1 MSEPAQPAEF
11 LGPCLAELTGTFFLV
26 FAGCGS
32 IIIDQIAP
40 GKITHLGV
48 SLSFGLAVTTMIY
61 ATGHLSGAHL
71 NPAVTLGFALCRHF
85 PWRRL
90 PSYWSAQLL
99 GAICAAAILK
109 LLFGNVGDLGS
120 TSPLHG
126 PWQAFALELILTL
139 FLMFVIMAV
148 ATDSRAVG
156 KDAAVAIGGTVGLE
170 ALFAGPVSGASMNPA
185 RSLGP
190 ALLSGKYTFLWIYLL
205 APLVGAV
212 AGGLIYQLSRGGS
225 PASFLTPK

>member
-1 MSEPAQPAEF
+1 MSESDEPGELFRA
-11 LGPCLAELTGTFFLV
+11 CIAELAGTFFLV

-32 IIIDQIAP
+32 IVIDQIVP
-40 GKITHLGV
+40 GKITHIGI
-48 SLSFGLAVTTMIY
+48 SLSFGLAVMTMIY

-71 NPAVTLGFALCRHF
+71 NPAVTLGFSFCRHF
-85 PWRRL
+85 PWSKL
-90 PSYWSAQLL
+90 PFYWSAQLL
-99 GAICAAAILK
+99 GAISAAAVLK

-120 TSPLHG
+120 TSPLYG
-126 PWQAFALELILTL
+126 PWQAFVLELLLTL

-156 KDAAVAIGGTVGLE
+156 EGAAVAIGGTVGLE

-190 ALLSGKYTFLWIYLL
+190 ALLSGKYAHLWIYLIS
-205 APLVGAV
+205 PLLGA
-212 AGGLIYQLSRGGS
+212 AFGSMIYQFIRGSS
-225 PASFLTPK
+225 PFSPRKSK